1 MWHEKYMK
9 NNNKINNIKLMKRTY
24 QKIFYGL
31 IKRHYY
37 YLSSPL
43 RILPDCFVIGVVR
56 SGTTSL
62 HHYLGQHQC
71 IGSSAYDAIG
81 YFDDNYHLGIN
92 WYKSLFPTKFARDK
106 IIKKYGKFL
115 TYDVTPFYIYKPIVA
130 KRIFES
136 FPKAKIISNLRNPV
150 DRAYSNY
157 ILMLQNGGT
166 TKTFEEVVQISMDKI
181 DKNKSKLN
189 DEVYLVNTF
198 DENILARGFYADQ
211 LKIWFEKFQKK
222 QLLIIPS
229 EDLAQKTNEI
239 LSKVFEFLDLP
250 YFKIKDFTKHNKRE
264 YLPMKNET
272 RKLLIE
278 FYQPHNEK
286 LCNLINQHFD
296 WDK

>member
-9 NNNKINNIKLMKRTY
+9 NSNKINNIKPMKRTY

-43 RILPDCFVIGVVR
+43 RILPECFVIGVVR

-62 HHYLGQHQC
+62 HHYLGQHPC
-71 IGSSAYDAIG
+71 IGSSAYDEIG

-106 IIKKYGKFL
+106 IIKKHGKFL

-130 KRIFES
+130 KRIFELS
-136 FPKAKIISNLRNPV
+136 PKAKIISNLRNPV

-166 TKTFEEVVQISMDKI
+166 TKTFEEVVQISMEKI
-181 DKNKSKLN
+181 DKNQSKSN
-189 DEVYLVNTF
+189 DEAYLVNTF

-211 LKIWFEKFQKK
+211 LKIWFENFQKK

-229 EDLAQKTNEI
+229 EDLAQKTDEI

-286 LCNLINQHFD
+286 LYSLINQHFD

>member
-43 RILPDCFVIGVVR
+43 IILPDCFVIGVVR
-56 SGTTSL
+56 SATTSL
-62 HHYLGQHQC
+62 HHYLGQHPC
-71 IGSSAYDAIG
+71 IGSSAYDEIG

-115 TYDVTPFYIYKPIVA
+115 TYDVPPFYIYKPIVA
-130 KRIFES
+130 KRIFELS
-136 FPKAKIISNLRNPV
+136 PKAKIISNLRNPV

-229 EDLAQKTNEI
+229 EDLAQKTDEI
-239 LSKVFEFLDLP
+239 LSKVFKFLDLP

-286 LCNLINQHFD
+286 LYSLINQHFD
-296 WDK
+296 CDK